1 MTEIGMTSPDV
12 DPARMTPFLRHK
24 SGCVCIDQDRCRA
37 MQL

>member
-1 MTEIGMTSPDV
+1 MTGNDV
-12 DPARMTPFLRHK
+12 SSDANPSFMTPFLRHK